1 MQNDSYN
8 VMTPFDQYIST
19 QSLQMT
25 KLMIPFLPPNTQRM
39 MAIYVKFFELRHTFS
54 FFQDMRQ
61 HHSSTDDILNTLKPY
76 MNSSDVESF
85 EQMMNMMHMM
95 NMMKEMSDV
104 PFNPS
109 EMMMGMFT
117 QDNHNETQE
126 EGELNVGL
134 DEGSQTS
141 EYGSA
146 QVRID

>member
-1 MQNDSYN
+1 MKDDTCN

-25 KLMIPFLPPNTQRM
+25 KLMIPFLPPNAQRM

-54 FFQDMRQ
+54 FFQNMRQ
-61 HHSSTDDILNTLKPY
+61 CHSSTEDILHTLKPY

-85 EQMMNMMHMM
+85 EQMMNMLHMM
-95 NMMKEMSDV
+95 NMMKEMSDM
-104 PFNPS
+104 PFDPS

-126 EGELNVGL
+126 EGEMNDGL
-134 DEGSQTS
+134 DEGSQIT
-141 EYGSA
+141 EHGS
-146 QVRID
+146 D